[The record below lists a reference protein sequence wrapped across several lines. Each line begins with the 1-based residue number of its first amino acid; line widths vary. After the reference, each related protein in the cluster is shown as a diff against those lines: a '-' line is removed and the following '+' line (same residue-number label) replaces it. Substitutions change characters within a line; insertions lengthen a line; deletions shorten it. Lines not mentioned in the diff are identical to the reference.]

1 MCSSDLQ
8 ANILAMKS
16 NVNHEFFNVGTG
28 TTISV
33 LELANLIIDAFGL
46 SIKLVHGPELP
57 GDVKITKADISLAR
71 RLLDWQPKV
80 DIKEWLRNVISAR
93 TNLDLITN

>member
-1 MCSSDLQ
+1 M
-8 ANILAMKS
+8 AMKS

>member
-1 MCSSDLQ
+1 
-8 ANILAMKS
+8 MKS

-33 LELANLIIDAFGL
+33 LELADHIIDVFGL
-46 SIKLVHGPELP
+46 SMKPIHGPDLP
-57 GDVKITKADISLAR
+57 GDVRITKADISLAK

-80 DIKEWLRNVISAR
+80 DIKEWLRDVITAR